1 MAKRPNILKL
11 ATKISLESMTYMGI
25 TYDDPEYKILEPI
38 IDDDMC
44 AIMMHLRLEA
54 NRTVEDV
61 AKRARKSVEYTQE
74 QLDKLCKTGAVRYR
88 YVDGKRC
95 YFYPIWVPGI
105 MEGIL
110 ANREQC
116 DKYPVLGESFEAYTR
131 RRPEMLAP
139 MLDSGKTGMFFMRV
153 MPVMS
158 AIENNSRTASYDEL
172 KTLIDNATA
181 ISVGPCSCRRAR
193 RLMGEGCGHLE
204 EDMCMYLNDN
214 ALCFSEQGYHRLVSK
229 EEAYEILQRAEDNGL
244 VHEINQTPGFEDATA
259 ICNCCGCSCF
269 ALRIGELFRTP
280 RAIRSNYIAR
290 VDKEKCVACG
300 QCVENC
306 QTNALKLGQKRCA
319 TDPHISDTYDTDA
332 SVPFHR
338 SSYNP
343 EYRTNRSDVMP
354 SGTAPCKAVCPLNI
368 PVQGCLQLLSVG
380 RYDDAAALEEL
391 CRRSDVVTY
400 EFENVD
406 AGAIDEVRGITATPQ
421 GTDLLRVTQHRV
433 REKQFINDH
442 GTATAPWRAVNN
454 FDELDAALGDIH
466 YPAVLKTVSGG
477 YDGHGQLVLR
487 SDADLE
493 KIRSRSDRG
502 GGFPPSILE
511 GFVDFAFEASILV
524 SGNGKDFVTF
534 PIVRNEHRNNILHM
548 TIAPAEVSE
557 HVAREAHELAI
568 RLAKG
573 FELAGTLAIELF
585 ITKDDQVIVNELA
598 PRPHNSGHYTI
609 EACSMDQFDA
619 HIRGIAGWPLPKPKL
634 LSPAVMV
641 NVLGQHV
648 EPTRALIATH
658 PEWNVHDY
666 GKAEVRHDRKMGH
679 ITVLTDD
686 PAKTVADLEATGCW
700 DDLKK
705 KA

>member
-1 MAKRPNILKL
+1 MPSLSEETGGRVSMLMPGSTIGIIGGGQLGRMMALSAR
-11 ATKISLESMTYMGI
+11 YMGFRVGVLDPTPNCPTGQVADFQI
-25 TYDDPEYKILEPI
+25 TAEYDDK
-38 IDDDMC
+38 
-44 AIMMHLRLEA
+44 
-54 NRTVEDV
+54 
-61 AKRARKSVEYTQE
+61 
-74 QLDKLCKTGAVRYR
+74 
-88 YVDGKRC
+88 
-95 YFYPIWVPGI
+95 
-105 MEGIL
+105 
-110 ANREQC
+110 
-116 DKYPVLGESFEAYTR
+116 
-131 RRPEMLAP
+131 
-139 MLDSGKTGMFFMRV
+139 
-153 MPVMS
+153 
-158 AIENNSRTASYDEL
+158 
-172 KTLIDNATA
+172 TA
-181 ISVGPCSCRRAR
+181 IHDLAV
-193 RLMGEGCGHLE
+193 
-204 EDMCMYLNDN
+204 
-214 ALCFSEQGYHRLVSK
+214 Q
-229 EEAYEILQRAEDNGL
+229 
-244 VHEINQTPGFEDATA
+244 
-259 ICNCCGCSCF
+259 
-269 ALRIGELFRTP
+269 
-280 RAIRSNYIAR
+280 
-290 VDKEKCVACG
+290 
-300 QCVENC
+300 
-306 QTNALKLGQKRCA
+306 
-319 TDPHISDTYDTDA
+319 
-332 SVPFHR
+332 
-338 SSYNP
+338 
-343 EYRTNRSDVMP
+343 SDV
-354 SGTAPCKAVCPLNI
+354 L
-368 PVQGCLQLLSVG
+368 
-380 RYDDAAALEEL
+380 
-391 CRRSDVVTY
+391 TY

-477 YDGHGQLVLR
+477 YDGHGQFVLR

-666 GKAEVRHDRKMGH
+666 GKAEVRHGRKMGH